1 MPTPALPARSATPVL
16 ASVTTLVVSV
26 TSAVGVKVAVQVTP
40 LSAEDTALSVPLARA
55 RSVLSKPVT
64 ASLKVMVTPLV
75 SPALSALSAST
86 MVAVGRSVSTV

>member
-1 MPTPALPARSATPVL
+1 MM
-16 ASVTTLVVSV
+16 TLLVSVVS
-26 TSAVGVKVAVQVTP
+26 TVGVKVAVQVTP
-40 LSAEDTALSVPLARA
+40 LSAEDTVLSVPLARA

-86 MVAVGRSVSTV
+86 TVAVGRSVSTV